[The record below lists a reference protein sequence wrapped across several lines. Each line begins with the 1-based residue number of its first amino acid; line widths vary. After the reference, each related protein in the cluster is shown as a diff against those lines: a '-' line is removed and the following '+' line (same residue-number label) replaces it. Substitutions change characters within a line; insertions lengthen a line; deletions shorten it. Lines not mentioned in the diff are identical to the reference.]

1 MSTSLIQADKLSI
14 FYESQCILKNIN
26 IAIEAKKTTA
36 FMGPSGVGKSSLLKV
51 LSDQPLEYTGTI
63 KHHYTKKQQDNI
75 TNTGIL
81 FQNNAL
87 LLHLTVFE
95 NVALP
100 IRYHFN
106 LPEPILNEV
115 VMMKLRAVNL
125 EHAAQLFPDQLSGG
139 MSRRAAI
146 ARSIA
151 LDPELIF
158 YDEPFAGQD
167 PVNAESIAKLIKKM
181 NQFLDATSI
190 IITHEV
196 HLTLQL
202 ADYIY
207 IFDKQSIA
215 FQGTPKEVAASKN
228 RFVQAFI
235 NPSLKNPVPQ
245 LESKA

>member
-1 MSTSLIQADKLSI
+1 MDDTLIQADKLNI
-14 FYESQCILKNIN
+14 YHGEQCIFRDIDITIQAN
-26 IAIEAKKTTA
+26 KTTA
-36 FMGPSGVGKSSLLKV
+36 FMGPSGVGKSSLLQVLCGQKTPKSGKIKV
-51 LSDQPLEYTGTI
+51 SENIKDQKL
-63 KHHYTKKQQDNI
+63 K
-75 TNTGIL
+75 TGIL

-100 IRYHFN
+100 IRYHYN
-106 LPEPILNEV
+106 LPEEIIEEIVN
-115 VMMKLRAVNL
+115 MKLHAVNL
-125 EHAAQLFPDQLSGG
+125 GHAGHLYPDQLSGG

-151 LDPELIF
+151 LDPDIIF
-158 YDEPFAGQD
+158 YDEPFSGQD
-167 PVNAESIAKLIKKM
+167 PINAESIAKLIKKM
-181 NQFLDATSI
+181 NTYLDATSV

-215 FQGTPKEVAASKN
+215 YHGKPEKVLSNKNSFVRSFLSPNLQSQGEK
-228 RFVQAFI
+228 
-235 NPSLKNPVPQ
+235 
-245 LESKA
+245 

>member
-1 MSTSLIQADKLSI
+1 MSTALIQTENLNVY
-14 FYESQCILKNIN
+14 YESQCILKDIN
-26 IAIEAKKTTA
+26 ITIEANKTTA

-51 LSDQPLEYTGTI
+51 LSGQKSMHSGNI
-63 KHHYTKKQQDNI
+63 KYNNPDHKKQENLK
-75 TNTGIL
+75 TGIL
-81 FQNNAL
+81 FQDNAL

-100 IRYHFN
+100 IRYHYN
-106 LPEPILNEV
+106 LPEDIIHEI
-115 VMMKLRAVNL
+115 VMMKLHAVNL
-125 EHAAQLFPDQLSGG
+125 EHAANLYPEQLSGG

-151 LDPELIF
+151 LDPDLIF

-167 PVNAESIAKLIKKM
+167 PVNAESIAKLIRKM
-181 NQFLDATSI
+181 NQYLDATSI

-196 HLTLQL
+196 NLTLEL

-215 FQGTPKEVAASKN
+215 FQGKPSNVASSKN
-228 RFVQAFI
+228 HFVQTFL
-235 NPSLKNPVPQ
+235 NPSLQNNK
-245 LESKA
+245 LTREEH

>member
-1 MSTSLIQADKLSI
+1 MNTPLIQAKNLHIYHD
-14 FYESQCILKNIN
+14 SQCIFRNID
-26 IAIEAKKTTA
+26 ITIEANKTTA
-36 FMGPSGVGKSSLLKV
+36 FMGPSGVGKSSLLQV
-51 LSDQPLEYTGTI
+51 LSGQ
-63 KHHYTKKQQDNI
+63 KKQRSGKI
-75 TNTGIL
+75 LHTNKANTKPLKTGIL

-100 IRYHFN
+100 IRYHFQ
-106 LPEPILNEV
+106 LPEELVHEL
-115 VMMKLRAVNL
+115 VMMKLHAVNL
-125 EHAAQLFPDQLSGG
+125 AHACELYPEQLSGG

-151 LDPELIF
+151 LDPNIIF

-167 PVNAESIAKLIKKM
+167 PINAESIAKLIKKM
-181 NQFLDATSI
+181 NTYLDATSI

-207 IFDKQSIA
+207 IFDKQRIA
-215 FQGTPKEVAASKN
+215 SQGKPKEVLQDDNAFVRSFLSPNINN
-228 RFVQAFI
+228 RSV
-235 NPSLKNPVPQ
+235 NN
-245 LESKA
+245 

>member
-1 MSTSLIQADKLSI
+1 MNTPLIQAKNLHIYHDN
-14 FYESQCILKNIN
+14 QCIFRNID
-26 IAIEAKKTTA
+26 ITIEANKTTA
-36 FMGPSGVGKSSLLKV
+36 FMGPSGVGKSSLLQV
-51 LSDQPLEYTGTI
+51 LSGQ
-63 KHHYTKKQQDNI
+63 KKQRSGKISHNNQV
-75 TNTGIL
+75 NTSPLKSGIL

-100 IRYHFN
+100 IRYHFQ
-106 LPEPILNEV
+106 LPEKLVHEL
-115 VMMKLRAVNL
+115 VMMKLHAVNL
-125 EHAAQLFPDQLSGG
+125 AHACELYPEQLSGG

-151 LDPELIF
+151 LDPNIIF

-167 PVNAESIAKLIKKM
+167 PINAESIAKLIKKM
-181 NQFLDATSI
+181 NTYLDATSI

-207 IFDKQSIA
+207 IFDKQRIA
-215 FQGTPKEVAASKN
+215 SQGKPEEVLRDDNA
-228 RFVQAFI
+228 FVQSFLSPCI
-235 NPSLKNPVPQ
+235 NNRSVDN
-245 LESKA
+245 